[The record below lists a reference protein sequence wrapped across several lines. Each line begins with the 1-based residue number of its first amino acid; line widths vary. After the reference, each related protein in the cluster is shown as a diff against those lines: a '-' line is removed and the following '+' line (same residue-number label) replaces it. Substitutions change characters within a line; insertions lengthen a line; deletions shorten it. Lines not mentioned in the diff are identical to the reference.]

1 MSHNS
6 LMRMKTRVIA
16 VSLALL
22 IPIGIVSPTAMN
34 AAPNTTKP
42 ITLSAVKTHNS
53 PSDCWTVVNRKVY
66 NLTTWI
72 SRHPGGSSRI
82 IAMCGKDASQA
93 FNAQHSGQGSP
104 NSYLAE
110 FQIGIVKKKR

>member
-1 MSHNS
+1 
-6 LMRMKTRVIA
+6 MKTKVIA

-22 IPIGIVSPTAMN
+22 IPIGIVSPTAIN
-34 AAPNTTKP
+34 AAPKTTKP

-72 SRHPGGSSRI
+72 SQHPGGSSRI

-93 FNAQHSGQGSP
+93 FNAQQSGQGSP